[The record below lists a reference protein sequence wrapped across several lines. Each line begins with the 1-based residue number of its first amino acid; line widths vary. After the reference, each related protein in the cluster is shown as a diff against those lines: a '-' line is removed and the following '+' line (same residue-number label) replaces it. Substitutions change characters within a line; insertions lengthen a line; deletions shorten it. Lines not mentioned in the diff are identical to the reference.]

1 MKIQQGRNRENKPLN
16 FAVGP
21 VMMSDEVLEIGSQ
34 QIPYFRTA
42 AFSEIVKYNERM
54 YLSLLNAPENSRAV
68 FLTGSGTSAMEAAVI
83 NTLDAGDRVLV
94 VNGGT
99 FGSRFCDICD
109 IHSIPHDV
117 IKCEYGKTLTR
128 EQLFSYNAHNYTAFL
143 VNLCET
149 STGVLYDLN
158 LISEFCRLNN
168 IFLIV
173 DAVSAFLC
181 DRIDMSESCADIVI
195 TGSQKALALAPGLSL
210 LALNERAVDRVL
222 RNNIKSLYFDLK
234 AYLKDGERGQTQF
247 TPAVGTL
254 LQLHG
259 RLKQIERDGGTD
271 GEIAKCRK
279 RAKYFRDGIKKL
291 PISMFADSPSD
302 CVTSLVLSDTSKSA
316 YNVFET
322 LMNDYNIW
330 VCPNGGELRDK
341 VFRVGHMGALDNTD
355 YDRLIEALGAF
366 FAVDEKVEGGKP

>member
-1 MKIQQGRNRENKPLN
+1 MKALQETKSRKQLN

-21 VMMSDEVLEIGSQ
+21 VMMSDETLEIGSH

-42 AFSEIVKYNERM
+42 AFSEIMKYNEKSF
-54 YLSLLNAPENSRAV
+54 LSLLNAPEKSRAV
-68 FLTGSGTSAMEAAVI
+68 FLTGSGTAAMETAVV
-83 NTLDAGDRVLV
+83 NTLTENDRALV

-117 IKCEYGKTLTR
+117 IKCEHGKTLTR
-128 EQLFSYNAHNYTAFL
+128 DKLFAYDAHNYTAFL

-149 STGVLYDLN
+149 STGVLYDLD
-158 LISEFCRLNN
+158 LISEFCHINN

-181 DRIDMSESCADIVI
+181 DEIDMAKSYADIVI

-210 LALNERAVDRVL
+210 IALGERAVERISQ
-222 RNNIKSLYFDLK
+222 NNIKSMYFDLK
-234 AYLKDGERGQTQF
+234 SYLKDGERGQTPF

-259 RLKQIERDGGTD
+259 RLKQIERDGGVQT
-271 GEIAKCRK
+271 EIKKCRQ
-279 RAKYFRDGIKKL
+279 RAEYFRNGIKHL
-291 PISMFADSPSD
+291 PISLFADSPSS
-302 CVTSLVLSDTSKSA
+302 CVTSLVINGVSVSA
-316 YNVFET
+316 YTVFET
-322 LMNDYNIW
+322 LMNDCNIW
-330 VCPNGGELRDK
+330 VCPNGGDMRDK
-341 VFRVGHMGALDNTD
+341 VFRVGHMGALEKTD

-366 FAVDEKVEGGKP
+366 FAAYEKVEGGKPL